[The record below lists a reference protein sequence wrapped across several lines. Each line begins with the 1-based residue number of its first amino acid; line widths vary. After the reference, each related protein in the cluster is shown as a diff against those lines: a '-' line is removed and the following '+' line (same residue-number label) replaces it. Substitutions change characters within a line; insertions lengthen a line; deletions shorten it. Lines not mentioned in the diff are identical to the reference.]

1 LNVSAIVKE
10 NTFVQKTQINRGKNM
25 KPKTVKIGLIAVIA
39 LVSCKKGSMALD
51 STEKIMNSISESYD
65 GVIWIRAAS
74 QNNVSIGGNITA
86 SFHPHSMK
94 RNVAVGNL
102 ALNGRNLFFDPA
114 SSAYSSFD
122 KNGNQI
128 FTQNEI
134 HDLFGKEAQLTLE
147 GNIENGFKGA
157 SETVVLPTVIKI
169 TNIPKGNVLSLNSG
183 CKLNWVPTNSDN
195 QILVIIK
202 WQKVNSEPDA
212 NKKRSMIF
220 YVNDNGE
227 FMITPKILANFD
239 KSGKIAISFHSYQA
253 QEIDANA
260 KIGIVAVNTNTIGY
274 YSIK

>member
-1 LNVSAIVKE
+1 
-10 NTFVQKTQINRGKNM
+10 M
-25 KPKTVKIGLIAVIA
+25 KPKTIKIGLSAVIA
-39 LVSCKKGSMALD
+39 LVSCKKGNITLD

-86 SFHPHSMK
+86 SFHPPSMK

-128 FTQNEI
+128 FSQNEI
-134 HDLFGKEAQLTLE
+134 HDMFGKEAQLSLE

-157 SETVVLPTVIKI
+157 SETVTLPTAIKV
-169 TNIPKGNVLSLNSG
+169 TNIPKGNTLSLNSG
-183 CKLNWVPTNSDN
+183 CKLNWVPTKSDN
-195 QILVIIK
+195 QILVAIK

-239 KSGKIAISFHSYQA
+239 KSGKIAISFHSYHA

-274 YSIK
+274 YSLK